1 MNVFTLPLSRDGS
14 HVSTSTVAL
23 VMTKKC
29 KGRVCESDRLASD
42 DYVRF
47 KSIPVLVA
55 CALDIR
61 LSDTTVGRCSLVVS
75 SDRWSVCVLCT
86 VLKGWR
92 GSLNRLSKDQLS
104 LSV

>member
-75 SDRWSVCVLCT
+75 SDR
-86 VLKGWR
+86 
-92 GSLNRLSKDQLS
+92 
-104 LSV
+104 